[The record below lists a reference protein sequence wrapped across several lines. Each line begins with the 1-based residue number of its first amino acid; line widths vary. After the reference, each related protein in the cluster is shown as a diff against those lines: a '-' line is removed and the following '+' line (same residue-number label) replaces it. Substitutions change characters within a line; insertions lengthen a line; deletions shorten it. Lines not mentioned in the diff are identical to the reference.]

1 MQVILKEDVTN
12 LGKKG
17 ELKDVATGY
26 ARNHLIPRNLA
37 VEATP
42 QRLRE
47 WKKNRDKIEQQNRL
61 QKEEASAQ
69 AVELSKQELI
79 FAMPSGEGGRLFGS
93 VTPTDIAE
101 KLAEN
106 GIKIDKKRIDISDP
120 IKSLGNH
127 LVTVRLFPGVK
138 TDLKIKVKSED

>member
-17 ELKDVATGY
+17 ELKDVAPGY

-47 WKKNRDKIEQQNRL
+47 WEKNREQIEEQSRH
-61 QKEEASAQ
+61 KEEEARAQ
-69 AVELSKQELI
+69 AAELSKLELE
-79 FAMPSGEGGRLFGS
+79 FYMPSGEGGRLFGS
-93 VTPTDIAE
+93 VTPSDVAE
-101 KLAEN
+101 KLVKN
-106 GIKIDKKRIDISDP
+106 GFKIDKKRIDISDP
-120 IKSLGNH
+120 IKSLGNY
-127 LVTVRLFPGVK
+127 LVSIRLYPGVK
-138 TDLKIKVKSED
+138 ADLKVKVISED